1 MFGNNDKITLTL
13 INAKNIDGEIL
24 PFQLSLPL
32 TKDNYVIPEDLVSI
46 DVFEYHEGLVNG
58 GNTVFS
64 IYIGEVT
71 TINNLIKSNTMLD
84 VKIAKNIVI
93 TSIDSPI
100 CIKDKLDKKIV
111 LANINEN
118 DIVVNNKE
126 ELIFVINNLSN
137 NISII
142 NNSVLKIKT
151 LSKKNIN

>member
-24 PFQLSLPL
+24 PLQLSLPL
-32 TKDNYVIPEDLVSI
+32 TDDNYTIPNDLVSI

-58 GNTVFS
+58 GKIAFS

-71 TINNLIKSNTMLD
+71 SINNLIKSNTMSD
-84 VKIAKNIVI
+84 VRISKNIVI

-100 CIKDKLDKKIV
+100 CIKDRLDKKIV
-111 LANINEN
+111 FANINEN
-118 DIVVNNKE
+118 DVVVNNKE
-126 ELIFVINNLSN
+126 ELIFVIQNLSN

-142 NNSVLKIKT
+142 KKSLTKIKT
-151 LSKKNIN
+151 MSRK

>member
-24 PFQLSLPL
+24 PLQLSLSL
-32 TKDNYVIPEDLVSI
+32 TDDNYTIPNDLVSI

-58 GNTVFS
+58 GNTIFS

-71 TINNLIKSNTMLD
+71 SINNLIKSNTMSD
-84 VKIAKNIVI
+84 VRISKNIVI

-100 CIKDKLDKKIV
+100 CIKDRLDKKIV
-111 LANINEN
+111 FANINEN
-118 DIVVNNKE
+118 DVVVNNKE
-126 ELIFVINNLSN
+126 ELIFVIQNLSN

-142 NNSVLKIKT
+142 KKSLTKIKT
-151 LSKKNIN
+151 MSRK

>member
-13 INAKNIDGEIL
+13 INAKNIAGEIL

-32 TKDNYVIPEDLVSI
+32 TDDNYTIPDDLVSI

-71 TINNLIKSNTMLD
+71 SINNLIKSNTMSD
-84 VKIAKNIVI
+84 VRISKNIVI

-100 CIKDKLDKKIV
+100 CIKDRLDKKIV
-111 LANINEN
+111 FANINEN

-137 NISII
+137 NLSII
-142 NNSVLKIKT
+142 KKTVSKVKT
-151 LSKKNIN
+151 LSKKNMN

>member
-24 PFQLSLPL
+24 PLQLSLPL
-32 TKDNYVIPEDLVSI
+32 TDDNYTIPDDLVSI

-100 CIKDKLDKKIV
+100 CIQDRLDIKV
-111 LANINEN
+111 VFTNIKEN
-118 DIVVNNKE
+118 DVVVNNKE
-126 ELIFVINNLSN
+126 ELIFVIQNLSN
-137 NISII
+137 NIS
-142 NNSVLKIKT
+142 VIKKSLT
-151 LSKKNIN
+151 NIKKLSKKI

>member
-13 INAKNIDGEIL
+13 INAKNIAGEIL

-32 TKDNYVIPEDLVSI
+32 TDDNYTIPDDLVSI

-58 GNTVFS
+58 GKTAFS

-71 TINNLIKSNTMLD
+71 TINNLINSNTMLD
-84 VKIAKNIVI
+84 VKIAKNII
-93 TSIDSPI
+93 IKSIDNSI
-100 CIKDKLDKKIV
+100 CIQDRLDKKVI

-126 ELIFVINNLSN
+126 ELISVIQNLSN
-137 NISII
+137 NLSII
-142 NNSVLKIKT
+142 RNSVLKIKT
-151 LSKKNIN
+151 LSNKNIN

>member
-24 PFQLSLPL
+24 PLQLSLPL
-32 TKDNYVIPEDLVSI
+32 TDDNYTIPDDLVSI

-58 GNTVFS
+58 GKIAFS

-71 TINNLIKSNTMLD
+71 SINNLIKSNTMSD
-84 VKIAKNIVI
+84 VRISKNIVI

-100 CIKDKLDKKIV
+100 CIQDRLDKKIV
-111 LANINEN
+111 FENIKEN
-118 DIVVNNKE
+118 DVVVNNKE
-126 ELIFVINNLSN
+126 ELIFVIQNLSN

-142 NNSVLKIKT
+142 KKSLTKIKT
-151 LSKKNIN
+151 MSRK

>member
-24 PFQLSLPL
+24 PLQLSLPL
-32 TKDNYVIPEDLVSI
+32 TDDNYTIPDDLVSI

-71 TINNLIKSNTMLD
+71 SNNNHIKSNTMSE
-84 VKIAKNIVI
+84 VKISKNIVI

-100 CIKDKLDKKIV
+100 CIQDRLDKKIV
-111 LANINEN
+111 FENIKEN
-118 DIVVNNKE
+118 DVVVNNKE
-126 ELIFVINNLSN
+126 ELISVIQNLSN
-137 NISII
+137 NLSII
-142 NNSVLKIKT
+142 RNSILKIKT
-151 LSKKNIN
+151 LSNKNIN